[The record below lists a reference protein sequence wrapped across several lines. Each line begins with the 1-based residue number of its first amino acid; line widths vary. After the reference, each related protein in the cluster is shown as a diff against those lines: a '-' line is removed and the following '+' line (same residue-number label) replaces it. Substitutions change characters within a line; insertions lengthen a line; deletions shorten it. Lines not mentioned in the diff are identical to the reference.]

1 MMARPQTTTEPQT
14 SSQQEESITT
24 TTAQSSTRRGQQPAI
39 ADVPMATAPSTQR
52 ARAPLPRSTSSKRD
66 VADDIAEGSASKQ
79 QRTSTGQTAPA
90 RPETMQEPPATR
102 TRMTAVAVTTKKGQ
116 EIKALSNEDEQ
127 KATAEKIL
135 LEPWVKNTEGLNRE
149 QTIERNE
156 TRDKVNESTTGVHR
170 GFLQQPDKSTTKQG
184 D

>member
-1 MMARPQTTTEPQT
+1 MARPQTTTEPQT

-79 QRTSTGQTAPA
+79 QRTSTEQTAPA
-90 RPETMQEPPATR
+90 RPETTQEPPTTR
-102 TRMTAVAVTTKKGQ
+102 TRIMAVTVTTKKGQ